1 MVEMVESEKGNGGGW
16 IAVGLTLLKSYAQ
29 CWGNENMGFFFFF
42 EEEKFSTCFVLFFYL
57 LPTLNIFLSAPGNL

>member
-29 CWGNENMGFFFFF
+29 CWGNENMGFFFFLKRRNF
-42 EEEKFSTCFVLFFYL
+42 QRVLFYFF
-57 LPTLNIFLSAPGNL
+57 ICFLR

>member
-42 EEEKFSTCFVLFFYL
+42 LKRRNFQRVLFYFF
-57 LPTLNIFLSAPGNL
+57 ICFLR